1 MVKLFSV
8 QSLGGSSSDVTS
20 SSTLVIDVDL
30 ESDLL
35 RLAKGVSFHQIYPTK
50 STCKKMWKPIVSL
63 GK

>member
-35 RLAKGVSFHQIYPTK
+35 RLAKGVFISGNLPYEIH
-50 STCKKMWKPIVSL
+50 M
-63 GK
+63 